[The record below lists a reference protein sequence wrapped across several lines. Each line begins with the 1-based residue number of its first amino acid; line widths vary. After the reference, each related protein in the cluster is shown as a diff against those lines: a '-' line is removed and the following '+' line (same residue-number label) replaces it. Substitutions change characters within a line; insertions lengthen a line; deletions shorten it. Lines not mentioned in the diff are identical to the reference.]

1 MAGCKFV
8 LVILLCYL
16 FPRQGTSWQKMHQIK
31 CKLQGQQRCHRMT
44 RSSDSCQSLAPGW
57 QHRNCLRFVDLSV
70 SLALIWFL
78 CIALWFKG
86 AFIFSCWKT
95 CLGSVIWSYSFGCV
109 GMGCKGCFFILIWLS
124 KGLKS
129 KMITDDDVESTWY
142 LIGVP
147 KIIFDF
153 TVPCF
158 KFILSKCYG
167 VDV

>member
-57 QHRNCLRFVDLSV
+57 RHRNCLRFVDLSV
-70 SLALIWFL
+70 WHWSDFSALHCGLKGHSFLAAEKPALV
-78 CIALWFKG
+78 LWFEVIHL
-86 AFIFSCWKT
+86 AA
-95 CLGSVIWSYSFGCV
+95 LGWDVKVFY
-109 GMGCKGCFFILIWLS
+109 FILTWLS

-153 TVPCF
+153 TVP
-158 KFILSKCYG
+158 
-167 VDV
+167 